1 MSSSPFKYTSGLGHV
16 AAYQVS
22 GKPFALS
29 GIVVPGSA
37 SEPIEIAFPA
47 VTRSITVR
55 NDNAS
60 DAIRVGFSAHGTKG
74 TENNYYFTLAG
85 GASFQEDIKLSSVFL
100 LSDEASAGA
109 ATVIAG
115 LTGIPRE
122 SMTNNFSGSVGVG

>member
-29 GIVVPGSA
+29 GIAVPGNA

-60 DAIRVGFSAHGTKG
+60 DAIRVGFSAYGTMG
-74 TENNYYFTLAG
+74 AENNYYFTLAG
-85 GASFQEDIKLSSVFL
+85 GASWQEDIKVSSVFL
-100 LSDEASAGA
+100 LSNETGAGV

-115 LTGIPRE
+115 LTGIPRG
-122 SMTNNFSGSVGVG
+122 TIANNFSGSVGVG